1 MAECWVDQDNGNDAN
16 PGTEALPWKLIPG
29 QAGANAFSGGSAGN
43 PNIINVKNG
52 TTGSVRLLPTANY
65 LLYRGYGISDNVLTL
80 TLPATNDPSQLV
92 TERVVRTP
100 GVHEGMWKL
109 VDLSTTT
116 SMIAL
121 DNRVGVTIE
130 DVYVEKPLATQAVSF
145 GTSSSTGNSPTLR
158 RSHIKGADG
167 NGLVGYQ
174 PGFTVEYVK
183 IENIQDDA
191 IVMTANATNSYRAGY
206 TDRFRCIDIVE
217 PGTDTGTAIGD
228 ALQTVPTTTRYESG
242 LSIYRMHVY
251 KSSAVKQA
259 LQLNDATAGFLIDCF
274 HFEAPNDTGT
284 LSTDIA
290 HIKGRLEIRNGYIS
304 RGGGGNAL
312 FRLNQD
318 TGVVTTAGAVIK
330 IRNITAE
337 ATNIAS
343 FYTQGA
349 PVSAS
354 THDGTV
360 IVEHCT
366 AIGNNPSGLSYAAGI
381 SGHPGSNVTIGA
393 GASLVVR
400 NNAMLLTG
408 TPPAVLLPTGK
419 AGSAL
424 YPVKGNAAL
433 DAATYGIG
441 GTSYA
446 TLALFEAAHSQAT
459 GNTAVADSDAAL
471 LSTGRPLPSS
481 PLRAAGTHSTYMR
494 DAAGLQRPNPPSIGA
509 YDLPTQRRVLDS
521 DPAGW

>member
-29 QAGANAFSGGSAGN
+29 QASANAFAGGTVGN

-65 LLYRGYGISDNVLTL
+65 LLYRGYGIADNVLTL
-80 TLPATNDPSQLV
+80 TLPVANDPAQLV

-121 DNRVGVTIE
+121 GNRIGVTVE
-130 DVYVEKPLATQAVSF
+130 DVYVEKPLATEAVSF
-145 GTSSSTGNSPTLR
+145 GTSASTGNSPTLR

-167 NGLVGYQ
+167 TGLAGYQ
-174 PGFTVEYVK
+174 PGFTVEHVK

-191 IVMTANATNSYRAGY
+191 ILMTANATNGYRAGY
-206 TDRFRCIDIVE
+206 TDRFSCIDVVE

-242 LSIYRMHVY
+242 LIIKRLHVY

-259 LQLNDATAGFLIDCF
+259 LQLNDATAGFLIDGF

-304 RGGGGNAL
+304 GGGGGNAI

-318 TGVVTTAGAVIK
+318 TGVVTTAAAVIEL
-330 IRNITAE
+330 RNITAI
-337 ATNIAS
+337 ATDISS

-349 PVSAS
+349 AGSAA
-354 THDGTV
+354 THDGAVT
-360 IVEHCT
+360 VEHCT

-393 GASLVVR
+393 GASLTVR

-408 TPPAVLLPTGK
+408 TPPAVLLPSGK

-433 DAATYGIG
+433 DAATYAIG

-459 GNTAVADSDAAL
+459 GNSTVADTAAAKIE
-471 LSTGRPLPSS
+471 SGRPLPTS
-481 PLRAAGTHSTYMR
+481 PLIGAGTHTTYTR
-494 DAAGLQRPNPPSIGA
+494 DAAGIQRPNPPSIGA